1 MAIPSLIE
9 RAVQLFSQFPGI
21 GEKSGRRMAFHL
33 LQQPE
38 AFSRSLAEVLLA
50 LRRDLRFCKRCNGL
64 AEGDLCPVCMD
75 PFRETSLLC
84 IVESAED
91 MLCIEE
97 SGAYRGIYHVL
108 GGYESPLEDRSI
120 PERSLMQL
128 VERLQKEK
136 NIEEVILATN
146 PRVEGELT
154 SYRVCEYLRSRQC
167 GSKITRLSYGLPVG
181 GAIGYADRVTL
192 HAALESRRK
201 MEEDGS
207 TSV

>member
-1 MAIPSLIE
+1 LAVPSLIE

-38 AFSRSLAEVLLA
+38 AFSRSLAEVLVA

-75 PFRETSLLC
+75 PFREMSSLC
-84 IVESAED
+84 VVESAED

-97 SGAYRGIYHVL
+97 SGAYRGIYYVL

-120 PERSLMQL
+120 PESSLEKL
-128 VERLQKEK
+128 KNRIKEESRIK
-136 NIEEVILATN
+136 EVILATN

-154 SYRVCEYLRSRQC
+154 SYRVCEYLRLHECRCRIS
-167 GSKITRLSYGLPVG
+167 RLSYGLPVG

-192 HAALESRRK
+192 HAALESRRDLE
-201 MEEDGS
+201 MENS
-207 TSV
+207 

>member
-1 MAIPSLIE
+1 MAVPSLIE
-9 RAVQLFSQFPGI
+9 RAIQLFSQFPGI

-38 AFSRSLAEVLLA
+38 AFSRSLAEVLVA
-50 LRRDLRFCKRCNGL
+50 LRRDLHFCKRCNGL

-75 PFRETSLLC
+75 PFRDTSILC
-84 IVESAED
+84 VVESAED

-97 SGAYRGIYHVL
+97 SGAYRGIYYVL

-120 PERSLMQL
+120 PEKSLEKL
-128 VERLQKEK
+128 LRRLQ
-136 NIEEVILATN
+136 EEPEIREVVLATN

-154 SYRVCEYLRSRQC
+154 SYRVCEYLRAHKCDCR
-167 GSKITRLSYGLPVG
+167 ITRLSYGLPVG

-192 HAALESRRK
+192 HAALESRRDLK
-201 MEEDGS
+201 DEDL
-207 TSV
+207 

>member
-1 MAIPSLIE
+1 LAIPPLIE

-64 AEGDLCPVCMD
+64 AEEDLCPVCMD
-75 PFRETSLLC
+75 PFRERSLLC

-91 MLCIEE
+91 MLCLEE
-97 SGAYRGIYHVL
+97 SGAYRGVYHVL

-120 PERSLMQL
+120 PESSLVKL
-128 VERLQKEK
+128 VRRLQEE
-136 NIEEVILATN
+136 NTIEEVILATN

-154 SYRVCEYLRSRQC
+154 SYRVCEYLRSRHC
-167 GSKITRLSYGLPVG
+167 CPRITRLSYGLPVG
-181 GAIGYADRVTL
+181 GSIGYADRITL
-192 HAALESRRK
+192 HAALESRRD
-201 MEEDGS
+201 MQEN
-207 TSV
+207 V